1 MKKAIT
7 AAAALALIM
16 GTMTACANENTNQQ
30 TPTTDGALQQ
40 MEQGVGDVVGGVG
53 EAVGDV
59 GQAAGDVV
67 RDAAH
72 GMERMLDAMG
82 EGAKD
87 FVEVGESE
95 YLTTYGIDRSK
106 YEEVVIRSVPTE
118 SGVGEMILIRAKDEG
133 ENLQQAVDDLE
144 ARKTALQQQ
153 WSDGVADQ
161 HELVNSAV
169 VRTRG
174 PYAVLIAAKN
184 TAEAQKAFD
193 SMDITM
199 VE

>member
-7 AAAALALIM
+7 AAAALALVL
-16 GTMTACANENTNQQ
+16 GTMTACANKNTTQQ

-40 MEQGVGDVVGGVG
+40 MEDGVGDVAQGVGD
-53 EAVGDV
+53 AVGDV
-59 GQAAGDVV
+59 GRAAGDLVQG
-67 RDAAH
+67 AAN
-72 GMERMLDAMG
+72 GMQHMLDALG
-82 EGAKD
+82 DGARD
-87 FVEVGESE
+87 FVEVDEQE
-95 YLTTYGIDRSK
+95 YLNTYGIDRSK
-106 YEEVVIRSVPTE
+106 YEEVVIRSIPTE
-118 SGVGEMILIRAKDEG
+118 SGVGEIILIRAKDEG
-133 ENLQQAVDDLE
+133 ENLQQAVADLE

-174 PYAVLIAAKN
+174 PYAALIAAQN
-184 TAEAQKAFD
+184 AAEAQKAFD

-199 VE
+199 VK